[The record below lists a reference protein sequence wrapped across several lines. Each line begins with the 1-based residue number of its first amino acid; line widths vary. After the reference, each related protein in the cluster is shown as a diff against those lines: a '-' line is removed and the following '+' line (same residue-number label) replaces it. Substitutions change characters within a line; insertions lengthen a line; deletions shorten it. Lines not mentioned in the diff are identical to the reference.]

1 MVAVLTSNPALLS
14 TSAAALAFCWRN
26 VLVRTSRYLNNVVE
40 QDHRAI
46 KRRCASMAGF
56 KSFATAAVTIAGI
69 ELAHRIRKRQF
80 MLSRTYRRLGRWSL
94 KKEWAIAL
102 A

>member
-1 MVAVLTSNPALLS
+1 
-14 TSAAALAFCWRN
+14 
-26 VLVRTSRYLNNVVE
+26 
-40 QDHRAI
+40 
-46 KRRCASMAGF
+46 MAGF
-56 KSFATAAVTIAGI
+56 KSFPTAAVTIAGI

-80 MLSRTYRRLGRWSL
+80 MLSRTYRRLGKWSL

>member
-1 MVAVLTSNPALLS
+1 MRINGRLQV
-14 TSAAALAFCWRN
+14 
-26 VLVRTSRYLNNVVE
+26 
-40 QDHRAI
+40 I
-46 KRRCASMAGF
+46 
-56 KSFATAAVTIAGI
+56 ATAAVTIGGI

-80 MLSRTYRRLGRWSL
+80 MLSRIYRRLGKWSL